1 MLAATD
7 KRTDVSSRNFIIWK
21 INSGLWAV
29 VWDGLWN
36 KRVWADYEQLL
47 MLHFLSFHGQKINLK
62 FFWKH
67 FRVLTKKLHRIK
79 VKKVKNILESIFYV
93 GKNQFFRAKNLSV
106 NTWRL
111 GPDICSLICACSL
124 LCVLL
129 YCIQSDLVNSLLH
142 LGSKIKQKQM
152 HYYAIKIWYLIRI
165 LVVEN
170 VGMLQFHFHTFPFIF
185 ISNMFLW
192 CYEILGYSWNK
203 IWNILTSSTQAGVS
217 SLDF

>member
-1 MLAATD
+1 MSIKTL
-7 KRTDVSSRNFIIWK
+7 KNGPQKLLIIGPNPFISQSSPDHSPQPRINF
-21 INSGLWAV
+21 SY
-29 VWDGLWN
+29 
-36 KRVWADYEQLL
+36 YEI
-47 MLHFLSFHGQKINLK
+47 S
-62 FFWKH
+62 
-67 FRVLTKKLHRIK
+67 
-79 VKKVKNILESIFYV
+79 
-93 GKNQFFRAKNLSV
+93 
-106 NTWRL
+106 

-185 ISNMFLW
+185 ISNMFFVMLW
-192 CYEILGYSWNK
+192 NSRIFMK
-203 IWNILTSSTQAGVS
+203 
-217 SLDF
+217 LDMEHFNFKYTGWSVFTRLLAS